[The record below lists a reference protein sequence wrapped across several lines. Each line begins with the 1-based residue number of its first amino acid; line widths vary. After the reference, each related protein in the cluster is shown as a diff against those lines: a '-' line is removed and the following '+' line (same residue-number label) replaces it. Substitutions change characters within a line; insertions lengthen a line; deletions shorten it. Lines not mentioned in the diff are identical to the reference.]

1 MRAGADVNAKDNDGW
16 TALLAAAANSNP
28 DIVSVLLKAGAD
40 VDEKDE
46 RGWTALMTAAA
57 TNTGP
62 EIVSVLLRAG
72 ADPNAEGEDGR
83 TALMMTEENEDPE
96 ARTAIVEL
104 LKNRGAAT

>member
-1 MRAGADVNAKDNDGW
+1 MPSDLADGGSGDQQ
-16 TALLAAAANSNP
+16 
-28 DIVSVLLKAGAD
+28 
-40 VDEKDE
+40 
-46 RGWTALMTAAA
+46 
-57 TNTGP
+57 GP
-62 EIVSVLLRAG
+62 EIVSALLRAG